1 MKEGWRILMF
11 GLFSKGRVRQCQL
24 YLEESHVETH
34 VCDSENSI
42 KRDAGCFGT
51 NIPSLDKH
59 THTTKGWWPAVTLV
73 PWCLLCHGGWGQE
86 NDSPD
91 TNWHATGK
99 ASLTNTSS
107 PPSVPLSLCFP
118 SELSQETTTSC
129 CVPKRTIYFQRQGG
143 KQITPHPYY
152 LYVVLTV
159 RYSMVLV
166 FAVKNVLKYV
176 SLLYLLTYMNK
187 IYLICYIARPLN
199 MDTHV
204 I

>member
-1 MKEGWRILMF
+1 MKEGWRIRMF

-24 YLEESHVETH
+24 YLEETHAETH

-59 THTTKGWWPAVTLV
+59 THMTKGWWPAVTLV
-73 PWCLLCHGGWGQE
+73 LWRLLCHGGWGQE

-129 CVPKRTIYFQRQGG
+129 CVPKLTIYFQ
-143 KQITPHPYY
+143 
-152 LYVVLTV
+152 
-159 RYSMVLV
+159 
-166 FAVKNVLKYV
+166 
-176 SLLYLLTYMNK
+176 SLLFKQWRTDKMENRSPPPILSVCRVNSQILYGFYCQDRFK
-187 IYLICYIARPLN
+187 IC
-199 MDTHV
+199 
-204 I
+204 